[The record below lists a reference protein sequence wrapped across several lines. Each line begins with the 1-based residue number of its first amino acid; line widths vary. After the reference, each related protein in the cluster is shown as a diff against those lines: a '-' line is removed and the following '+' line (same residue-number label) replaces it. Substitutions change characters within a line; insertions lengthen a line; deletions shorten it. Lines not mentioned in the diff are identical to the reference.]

1 MLRRLLALLVLVVLA
16 SAPRAQLTE
25 ASALAAFDEAWET
38 VRDSHW
44 DKTLNGVDW
53 EAVRTELRPKA
64 AAAKSDA
71 ALRAVLDEMLGRL
84 GQSHFAVIP
93 DDALPRT
100 SAPEDQSAGLG
111 FDVRFVGDA
120 LVVTHVEPASAALE
134 AGVRLGWVVL
144 EVGNFDAVALARSL
158 HAAPTPLGARRIAFQ
173 LWGAARGAILGPVGE
188 RRTVRFK
195 DAEDKERELV
205 LECRKRDVTRAGLGE
220 NMPAFWLEFRSAAF
234 ERDGKT
240 IGLAGFSNWVLP
252 AVEKLDVAL
261 DSFAGFDGV
270 ILDLRGNTGGLATLT
285 MGVAGHFFLKKAKLG
300 VMKTRESTVNIVA
313 FPRLTSAA
321 GADVTPFGGALAILV
336 DETTGSASEVFAGG
350 MQSLGRARIFGSTSA
365 GAVLPAMS
373 VKLPNGDTLLHA
385 VGDFETSTGVRL
397 EGVGVVPDEPAP
409 YTREELLRGRDP
421 AFEAAVRWI
430 AAGGKGAGGR

>member
-1 MLRRLLALLVLVVLA
+1 MLRRLLALLVLLA
-16 SAPRAQLTE
+16 LATAPRAQLTE

-100 SAPEDQSAGLG
+100 SAPEDQSSGLG
-111 FDVRFVGDA
+111 FDVRFVGDQL
-120 LVVTHVEPASAALE
+120 LVTRVEPGSAAQA
-134 AGVRLGWVVL
+134 AGVGLGWVVL
-144 EVGNFDAVALARSL
+144 RVGDLDAAALARQL
-158 HAAPTPLGARRIAFQ
+158 HAAPTPLGTRRIAFQ
-173 LWGAARGAILGPVGE
+173 LWGAARGAILGPAGA
-188 RRTVRFK
+188 RRTVRFQ
-195 DAEDKERELV
+195 DAQDKERELV
-205 LECRKRDVTRAGLGE
+205 LECKKRDVTRAGLGE
-220 NMPAFWLEFRSAAF
+220 NMPTFWLEFTHATL
-234 ERDGKT
+234 ERDGKK
-240 IGLAGFSNWVLP
+240 IGVAGFSNWVLP
-252 AVEKLDVAL
+252 AVEKLDAAL

-285 MGVAGHFFLKKAKLG
+285 MGVAGHFFTKKARLG
-300 VMKTRESTVNIVA
+300 VMKTRESTVNIMA

-321 GADVTPFGGALAILV
+321 GADVFPFTGPVAILV

-385 VGDFETSTGVRL
+385 VGDFETATGARL

-409 YTREELLRGRDP
+409 CTRAELLLGRDP
-421 AFEAAVRWI
+421 ALEAAVRWI
-430 AAGGKGAGGR
+430 ASGAKAGAR